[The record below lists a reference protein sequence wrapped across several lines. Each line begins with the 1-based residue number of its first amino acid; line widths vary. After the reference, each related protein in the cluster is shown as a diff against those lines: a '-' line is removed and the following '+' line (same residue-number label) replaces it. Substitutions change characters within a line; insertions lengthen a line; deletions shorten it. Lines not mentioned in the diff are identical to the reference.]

1 MVLVMPLLCLTDR
14 RSPLISAA
22 LENPP
27 IVLEVKEVEFVQGV
41 ELQKLLDVLQIIS
54 FQQARMATA
63 LKN

>member
-1 MVLVMPLLCLTDR
+1 MVLVMPPLCLTDR
-14 RSPLISAA
+14 RSPLIFAA

-41 ELQKLLDVLQIIS
+41 ELQKLLDVLHVIS
-54 FQQARMATA
+54 LQQARMATA